1 MDNMDLVLFASV
13 IIISGLCM
21 YIFEEKKKIRIKRKK
36 KFDEDVETGVKI
48 LKNGCSKFNKDR
60 VEVVFDTK

>member
-1 MDNMDLVLFASV
+1 MDNMDLIVFASV

-36 KFDEDVETGVKI
+36 KFDEDVETGLKI
-48 LKNGCSKFNKDR
+48 IKNGCSKFNENK
-60 VEVVFDTK
+60 VVFDTK

>member
-1 MDNMDLVLFASV
+1 MDNMDLVLLASV

-36 KFDEDVETGVKI
+36 KFDEDVESGLKI
-48 LKNGCSKFNKDR
+48 LKNECSKFNKDG
-60 VEVVFDTK
+60 VVFNTK